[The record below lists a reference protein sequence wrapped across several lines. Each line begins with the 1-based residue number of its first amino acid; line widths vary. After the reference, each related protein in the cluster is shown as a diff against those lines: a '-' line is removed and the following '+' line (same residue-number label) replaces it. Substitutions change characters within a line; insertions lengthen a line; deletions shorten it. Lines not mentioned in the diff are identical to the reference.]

1 MFVLAYLAACLIF
14 KNAQRP
20 GIVQKMTIDEF
31 MNSTE
36 VETDR
41 HLIKVVH
48 HKTVAAR
55 GPANVV
61 LSGSV
66 ITLMQEYYDH
76 IRKQTIPISE
86 DFQTRLFL
94 THSGNEF
101 RKVSEAIL
109 ETGKLHG
116 ILVPTAKLYRK
127 VVSTESD
134 QQLSNQ
140 RNHAIQE
147 HMSHSSATAKKFYH
161 YPNTS
166 KANQAYSDIN
176 EMMEKKHF
184 SVDEDKYI
192 LYEWSLDKEHTPSL
206 ALCQRI
212 VEKYKLTR
220 TKKQVQDRWIT
231 LLKKFSRK

>member
-1 MFVLAYLAACLIF
+1 
-14 KNAQRP
+14 
-20 GIVQKMTIDEF
+20 
-31 MNSTE
+31 
-36 VETDR
+36 
-41 HLIKVVH
+41 
-48 HKTVAAR
+48 
-55 GPANVV
+55 
-61 LSGSV
+61 
-66 ITLMQEYYDH
+66 MQEYYDH

-86 DFQTRLFL
+86 DFQTCLFL

-101 RKVSEAIL
+101 RKVSEAIS

-231 LLKKFSRK
+231 LLKKCSRK

>member
-1 MFVLAYLAACLIF
+1 MFVLAYLAACLIY

-31 MNSTE
+31 LNSTE
-36 VETDR
+36 VETNR
-41 HLIKVVH
+41 HLIRVLN

-61 LSGSV
+61 LSGTV
-66 ITLMQEYYDH
+66 MTLVQDYYH
-76 IRKQTIPISE
+76 YIRKQTIPISE
-86 DFQTRLFL
+86 DFDTRLFL

-101 RKVSEAIL
+101 RKVSEAII
-109 ETGKLHG
+109 EAEKLHG

-134 QQLSNQ
+134 KQLDNQ
-140 RNHAIQE
+140 KNRGIQE
-147 HMSHSSATAKKFYH
+147 HMSHSSATAEKFYH

-166 KANQAYSDIN
+166 KANEAYTTIG
-176 EMMEKKHF
+176 EMMGKKHF
-184 SVDEDKYI
+184 SADEDRYI
-192 LYEWSLDKEHTPSL
+192 LYEWSLEQEQTPSL

-212 VEKYKLTR
+212 VDKYNLKR
-220 TKKQVQDRWIT
+220 TKKQVQDRWLT
-231 LLKKFSRK
+231 LLKKCSRK